1 MSAEVA
7 SVGAAA
13 TRRFLWVL
21 YRSAPPGS
29 FVEVR
34 FRVASGM
41 GRSFH
46 PVARLERVVRAV
58 GALASRT
65 DVYVGVVPRARH
77 GGRREDLV
85 ARASVV
91 WVDCDSR
98 ESATALEAFRPQP
111 AIVVASSGENR
122 HAYWLLEDAVDL
134 DRVESVNRG
143 LAVVFGADVRSSDAA
158 RILRPAGSMNRKH
171 SPPVAV
177 RLLRAEERRV
187 GLVELEHMIPVEFLL
202 LPRRA
207 RRVLRG
213 APADPLLSL
222 APALYVERLTGQ
234 RVGRSGKVRCPF
246 HEDRTP
252 SLHVYHQPAQGWACF
267 GCGRGG
273 SVYDFA
279 GELWQ
284 LDTRGPEFLA
294 LRNRLHDLLL
304 SETTTQR
311 HKGTLPGRG

>member
-1 MSAEVA
+1 VEAAVSAEVA

-46 PVARLERVVRAV
+46 SVARFERVVRAV

-143 LAVVFGADVRSSDAA
+143 LAVVLGADVRSSDAA

-252 SLHVYHQPAQGWACF
+252 SLHVYEDPQRGWFCF
-267 GCGRGG
+267 GCARGG
-273 SVYDFA
+273 SIYDLA
-279 GELWQ
+279 GL
-284 LDTRGPEFLA
+284 LLGRSTRGEDFIE
-294 LRNRLHDLLL
+294 LRREL
-304 SETTTQR
+304 TAMI
-311 HKGTLPGRG
+311 G